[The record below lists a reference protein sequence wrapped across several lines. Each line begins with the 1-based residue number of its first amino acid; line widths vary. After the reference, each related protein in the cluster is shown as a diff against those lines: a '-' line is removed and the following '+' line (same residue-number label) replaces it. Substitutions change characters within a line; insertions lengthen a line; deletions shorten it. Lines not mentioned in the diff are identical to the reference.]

1 VAVFS
6 LSLTQGE
13 IPSHTPP
20 NAEPV
25 NSSAAIACEHAA
37 FVGAVLVQH
46 DWLPPTCT
54 RMDGEIEKMDA
65 SRRTPSCLQALASAG
80 FLAGTVFFAA
90 SSCQILGLPLPH
102 LQRDRTYPCP
112 TSIKRRIGNGSRRD
126 VICYGSQRPPFRCG
140 LCVQS
145 AGSAPRRQK
154 NGASAAASAGSS

>member
-1 VAVFS
+1 MTLTEEVAVFS

-37 FVGAVLVQH
+37 LVGAVLVQH

-112 TSIKRRIGNGSRRD
+112 TSIKRRIGKWQST
-126 VICYGSQRPPFRCG
+126 G
-140 LCVQS
+140 LHLL
-145 AGSAPRRQK
+145 RI
-154 NGASAAASAGSS
+154 AAAAIPVRAVRAERR